1 MQTPRKPK
9 RPRRLSRLEEIAAP
23 LRPEDQPTP
32 TTLTGNF
39 RKHEAFSSAFLE
51 SPRDV
56 LVYLPPGYD
65 DDQEMRYPVFYMH
78 DGQNLFDGATSFVPG
93 EEWRVDETA
102 EALIRAGEIEPLII
116 VAIYNT
122 GAARI
127 EEYTPSPD
135 RKHGGG
141 KADLYGRLLVE
152 ELKPFIEERYRTVM
166 DGSRTGLGGSSL
178 GGLATLYLGLKYPGE
193 FGRLAVMSP
202 STWWDRRMIIRYVD
216 ALPEKPETRI
226 WLDIGTGEGKVAHRD
241 ALRLRDSLVARGWK
255 PGADLAFHEEEG
267 APHSEAAWAQ
277 RIGSVLRYLFR
288 RDS

>member
-1 MQTPRKPK
+1 MQTPRKQK

-51 SPRDV
+51 APRDV

-65 DDQEMRYPVFYMH
+65 EDHERRYPVLYMH

-93 EEWRVDETA
+93 EEWHVDETA
-102 EALIRAGEIEPLII
+102 EAMIREGQIEPLII

-122 GAARI
+122 GEARI
-127 EEYTPSPD
+127 EEYTPSRD

-152 ELKPFIEERYRTVM
+152 ELKPFIDARYRTLT
-166 DGSRTGLGGSSL
+166 GSANTGLGGSSL
-178 GGLATLYLGLKYPGE
+178 GGLVTLYLGLRYPGE

-202 STWWDRRMIIRYVD
+202 STWWDRRMIIRYVCS
-216 ALPEKPETRI
+216 LEEKPQTRI

-241 ALRLRDSLVARGWK
+241 ALRLRDSLVARGWQS
-255 PGADLAFHEEEG
+255 GVDLAFHEEEG
-267 APHSEAAWAQ
+267 APHSEAAWA
-277 RIGSVLRYLFR
+277 RRVGSVLRFLFPLE
-288 RDS
+288 S